1 MQFLVVL
8 CCHNIPLRNFNN
20 RSGGVTSRSW
30 SHAHKGMIK
39 DRKFI
44 LLSYKMHFLNNSLK
58 KERKDLR
65 MSKFNVVIAKRAW
78 GASCLW
84 IIECCSHDK
93 SFFMWIF
100 AIFPSLHHGTKN
112 PINQHNHNS
121 SMWVLSVRYAVSSK
135 WIRRGALCCDVM
147 GQFFISKAPSEHV
160 KPIRIRRKWAIND

>member
-65 MSKFNVVIAKRAW
+65 MSKLNVVIAKRAW
-78 GASCLW
+78 GGFLLVDHWMLFSWQIFLHVDLCHFSLITPW
-84 IIECCSHDK
+84 DK
-93 SFFMWIF
+93 K
-100 AIFPSLHHGTKN
+100 PQ
-112 PINQHNHNS
+112 NQHNHNS

-160 KPIRIRRKWAIND
+160 KPIRIRRRWAIND